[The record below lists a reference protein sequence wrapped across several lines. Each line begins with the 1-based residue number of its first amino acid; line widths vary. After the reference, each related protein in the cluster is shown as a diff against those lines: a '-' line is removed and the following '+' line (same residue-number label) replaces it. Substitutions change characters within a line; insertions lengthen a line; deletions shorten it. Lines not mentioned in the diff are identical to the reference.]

1 MMSKIDEPMKA
12 DTAGKGQ
19 PRFGSYIG
27 LFFVVGILGILSFAL
42 LHDDSGIGHAFTGL
56 KPGMT
61 PTEVAAVL
69 GVPRSET
76 RSGPSL
82 VQTWRMPDGI
92 IFKVRFQD
100 GKLIAKERR
109 AEVSP
114 AP

>member
-1 MMSKIDEPMKA
+1 MMSKIDEHTTA
-12 DTAGKGQ
+12 DAAGKGQ

-27 LFFVVGILGILSFAL
+27 LFFVFAILGILSFAL
-42 LHDDSGIGHAFTGL
+42 LHYDSGIGHAYAGL

-76 RSGPSL
+76 RTGPSL

-92 IFKVRFQD
+92 IFKVRFQY

>member
-1 MMSKIDEPMKA
+1 MMSELDKHTKG

-19 PRFGSYIG
+19 PRFGSYLG
-27 LFFVVGILGILSFAL
+27 LFFVAAILGILSFAL
-42 LHDDSGIGHAFTGL
+42 LHDSGIGHAFTGL

-76 RSGPSL
+76 RTGPSL
-82 VQTWRMPDGI
+82 VQTWRMHDGI

-100 GKLIAKERR
+100 GKLVAKERR
-109 AEVSP
+109 DGASH
-114 AP
+114 AL

>member
-1 MMSKIDEPMKA
+1 MMSRIDEHTTA
-12 DTAGKGQ
+12 DTAGNSQ

-27 LFFVVGILGILSFAL
+27 LFFVVAILGILSFAL
-42 LHDDSGIGHAFTGL
+42 LHDDSGIGHAFAGL

-82 VQTWRMPDGI
+82 VQTWRMPDGV
-92 IFKVRFQD
+92 IFKVRFRD

>member
-1 MMSKIDEPMKA
+1 MMSELDEHTKA

-19 PRFGSYIG
+19 PRFGSYLG
-27 LFFVVGILGILSFAL
+27 LFFVAAILGILSFAL
-42 LHDDSGIGHAFTGL
+42 LHDSGIGHAFDKL
-56 KPGMT
+56 EPGMT

-76 RSGPSL
+76 RTGPSL

-109 AEVSP
+109 AKVSP

>member
-1 MMSKIDEPMKA
+1 MMSKINEHTKA

-19 PRFGSYIG
+19 PRFGSYLG
-27 LFFVVGILGILSFAL
+27 LFFVAAILGILSFAL

-82 VQTWRMPDGI
+82 VQTWRMPDGV
-92 IFKVRFQD
+92 IFKVRFRD

>member
-1 MMSKIDEPMKA
+1 MMSTIEEHTKV

-19 PRFGSYIG
+19 PRFGSYLG
-27 LFFVVGILGILSFAL
+27 LFFVAAILGILSFAL
-42 LHDDSGIGHAFTGL
+42 FHDSGIGHAFDGL

-76 RSGPSL
+76 RTGPSL
-82 VQTWRMPDGI
+82 VQTWRMPDGV
-92 IFKVRFQD
+92 IFKVRFRD

>member
-1 MMSKIDEPMKA
+1 MMSKIDEHTKA
-12 DTAGKGQ
+12 DTAGKGE

-42 LHDDSGIGHAFTGL
+42 LHDDSGIGHAFTRL

-76 RSGPSL
+76 RTGPSL
-82 VQTWRMPDGI
+82 VQTWRMPDGV
-92 IFKVRFQD
+92 IFKVRFRD

>member
-1 MMSKIDEPMKA
+1 MMSELDEHAKA
-12 DTAGKGQ
+12 ETAGKGQ
-19 PRFGSYIG
+19 PRFGSYLG
-27 LFFVVGILGILSFAL
+27 LFFVAAILGILSFAL
-42 LHDDSGIGHAFTGL
+42 FHDSGIGHAFDGL

-82 VQTWRMPDGI
+82 VQIWRMPDGV
-92 IFKVRFQD
+92 IFKVRFRD

-114 AP
+114 AL

>member
-1 MMSKIDEPMKA
+1 MMSELDEHTKA

-19 PRFGSYIG
+19 PRFGSYLG
-27 LFFVVGILGILSFAL
+27 LFFVAAILGILSFAL
-42 LHDDSGIGHAFTGL
+42 FHDSGIGHAFAGL

-82 VQTWRMPDGI
+82 RSNLADARRCHLQGQVPGRKAD
-92 IFKVRFQD
+92 R
-100 GKLIAKERR
+100 ER
-109 AEVSP
+109 A
-114 AP
+114 

>member
-1 MMSKIDEPMKA
+1 MMSKIDEPTKA
-12 DTAGKGQ
+12 DTAGKGE

-27 LFFVVGILGILSFAL
+27 LFFVVAILGILSFAL
-42 LHDDSGIGHAFTGL
+42 LHDSGISHAFAGL
-56 KPGMT
+56 KSGMT

-82 VQTWRMPDGI
+82 VQTWRMPDGV
-92 IFKVRFQD
+92 IFKVRFRD

>member
-1 MMSKIDEPMKA
+1 MSKIDEPMKA

-27 LFFVVGILGILSFAL
+27 LFFVVAILGILSFAL
-42 LHDDSGIGHAFTGL
+42 LRDDSGIGHAFTKL
-56 KPGMT
+56 KSGMT

-76 RSGPSL
+76 RTGPSL

-109 AEVSP
+109 AGVSP
-114 AP
+114 EP

>member
-1 MMSKIDEPMKA
+1 MMSKIDEHTKA

-19 PRFGSYIG
+19 PRFGSYLG
-27 LFFVVGILGILSFAL
+27 LFFVAAILGILSFAL
-42 LHDDSGIGHAFTGL
+42 LHDSGIGHAFAGL

-76 RSGPSL
+76 RTGPRL
-82 VQTWRMPDGI
+82 VQTWRMPDGFI
-92 IFKVRFQD
+92 IEVRFRD
-100 GKLIAKERR
+100 GKLITKERR

>member
-1 MMSKIDEPMKA
+1 MMSKIDEHTKA

-27 LFFVVGILGILSFAL
+27 LFFVIGILGILSFAI
-42 LHDDSGIGHAFTGL
+42 LHDDSGIGHAFTKL

-76 RSGPSL
+76 KTEPRL
-82 VQTWRMPDGI
+82 VQTWRMPDGVT
-92 IFKVRFQD
+92 FAVRFQD

-109 AEVSP
+109 AKVSP

>member
-1 MMSKIDEPMKA
+1 MMNKIYEHTNA

-19 PRFGSYIG
+19 PRFGSYLG
-27 LFFVVGILGILSFAL
+27 LFYVAAILGILSFAL
-42 LHDDSGIGHAFTGL
+42 LHDSGIGHAFAGL

-61 PTEVAAVL
+61 ATEVAAVL

-76 RSGPSL
+76 RTGPRL

-114 AP
+114 AH

>member
-27 LFFVVGILGILSFAL
+27 LFFVVGIL
-42 LHDDSGIGHAFTGL
+42 HDESGIGHAFTGL

-76 RSGPSL
+76 RTGPSL

>member
-1 MMSKIDEPMKA
+1 MTSKLDEPMKA
-12 DTAGKGQ
+12 DPARKGQ

-27 LFFVVGILGILSFAL
+27 LIFVVGILGILSFAIL
-42 LHDDSGIGHAFTGL
+42 RDDAGIGHAFTRL

-69 GVPRSET
+69 GVPRSEA

-82 VQTWRMPDGI
+82 VQTWRMPDGVT
-92 IFKVRFQD
+92 FKVRFQD
-100 GKLIAKERR
+100 GKLIAAERG
-109 AEVSP
+109 AEGSP

>member
-1 MMSKIDEPMKA
+1 MMSKIDEHTNA

-19 PRFGSYIG
+19 PRFGSYLG
-27 LFFVVGILGILSFAL
+27 LFFVAAILGILSFAL
-42 LHDDSGIGHAFTGL
+42 LHDSGIGHAFAGL

-61 PTEVAAVL
+61 ATEVAAVL

-76 RSGPSL
+76 RTGPRL
-82 VQTWRMPDGI
+82 VQTWRMPDGFI
-92 IFKVRFQD
+92 IEVRFQD
-100 GKLIAKERR
+100 GKLIAKERT